1 MMRNRFRTRHYRF
14 FRIFLLAAATLT
26 ASAQTEMFRPFS
38 STTVDDQVGSPVSV
52 ATADVNGDR
61 LPDVLI
67 ASTVGVHVL
76 TAVGG
81 GRFEL
86 SQSILS
92 GHFLRVTTADFNRD
106 GFVDIAAAA
115 QSSST
120 TVLLGDG
127 RGQFRKS
134 SELLG
139 RSYDAADLNGD
150 GIMDLALLFEEA
162 ISISFGVGDGTF
174 RSGPRFSTRD
184 PSSLVLTDLNRDGRV
199 DVVVGP
205 RFSDSMA
212 VLMGT
217 VGGGFRF
224 LENPPQC
231 SYARSL
237 AVVDFNRDGIPDV
250 VCANQGITILAGKG
264 DGSFSRHSETK
275 DPDLVLTVATGD
287 FNGDGLPDLAAG
299 HYYNGYVSIMLG
311 SADGTFAPVARV
323 SSLGDVSQVVTS
335 DINGDAKP
343 DLVLASFSAASV
355 VAAFGS
361 GDAQFSGPIAFGWSG
376 KVPLH
381 VADLNGDGTE
391 DFAVAL
397 PYRQTIVTVDG
408 SSGRRR
414 LVFASGYPLDVA
426 LMDVNAD
433 RIPDLVAVTASQ
445 IATGRESLDSSH
457 ELAVLLGRG
466 DGGFEAP
473 IPTAI
478 GKSMTGDI
486 YTLPLALAVGDFT
499 GSGAIGAVVANN
511 STGTLDLYRGS
522 GTGTFTRVAS
532 FAASNVLRMMAVDL
546 NSDGIQDVAML
557 RSDGEVDIFSGSA
570 AGLNLLGSYPGV
582 CRAITAGVA
591 GDINEDRKPDLIV
604 ACDDGRV
611 QLLTNSGTGTFRD
624 RATVVAGFRP
634 GAVALSDF
642 DGDGKADIIAVSVY
656 KGSEEDGGIGR
667 LLLGKGDGTFR
678 ESAVVRWPRLL
689 ELQPVLP
696 SGNSRSRLVLLEN
709 IADNTSSSRQ
719 TGKLQITLFR
729 NTIPNTPPGRLDI
742 VSAASFKPGRIAR
755 RSIVALFGDGLS
767 SSTEAAS
774 STALPTMLG
783 ETSVILTDVNGQDWP
798 VSLFFVSPRQINA
811 LIPAVPWGS
820 YLPSGEFPWS
830 SSTITVISNGRTVA
844 QGIINAGRV
853 SLALF
858 TANADGKGV
867 PAAQVLRVKAD
878 GTRSIEPVYRC
889 AQGPGSCVPMAIEV
903 GNAAEQVFLTLYG
916 TGLGECGA
924 WGVNVLIGGVA
935 APVQSAGPQG
945 QFPGLDQINV
955 LLPPS
960 LTGKGES
967 DLSLKACDVD
977 ANPVRVNM
985 R

>member
-1 MMRNRFRTRHYRF
+1 MRNCFRSQQHRF
-14 FRIFLLAAATLT
+14 FRILLLAAATLT
-26 ASAQTEMFRPFS
+26 ASAQTEMFRPS
-38 STTVDDQVGSPVSV
+38 SSITVGDNVGSPLGV

-67 ASTVGVHVL
+67 ASTVGIHVL
-76 TAVGG
+76 IAVGG
-81 GRFEL
+81 GRFEF
-86 SQSILS
+86 SQPILS
-92 GHFLRVTTADFNRD
+92 GYFLRLTTADFNRD

-115 QSSST
+115 ESSGT

-139 RSYDAADLNGD
+139 LGYGAADWNGD
-150 GIMDLALLFEEA
+150 GILDLSLLFDRA

-174 RSGPRFSTRD
+174 RSGPRFSLEGT
-184 PSSLVLTDLNRDGRV
+184 PSSLGLADLNRDGRV
-199 DVVVGP
+199 DIVVGL
-205 RFSDSMA
+205 RFSQNMA
-212 VLMGT
+212 VLLGT
-217 VGGGFRF
+217 GGESFRF

-231 SYARSL
+231 SFARSV
-237 AVVDFNRDGIPDV
+237 AVVDFNRDGMPDV
-250 VCANQGITILAGKG
+250 VCAHGGITILAGKG
-264 DGSFSRHSETK
+264 DGSFTKHSEIE
-275 DPDLVLTVATGD
+275 DPDLVLSVATGD

-299 HYYNGYVSIMLG
+299 HYYNGYVSILLG
-311 SADGTFAPVARV
+311 SANGTFTPGARV
-323 SSLGDVSQVVTS
+323 SSIGDVFQVVTA
-335 DINGDAKP
+335 DINGDAQP
-343 DLVLASFSAASV
+343 DLLLASFSAASV

-361 GDAQFSGPIAFGWSG
+361 GNGQFSGPIAFGFDEKAPWRI
-376 KVPLH
+376 
-381 VADLNGDGTE
+381 ADLNGDGTE
-391 DFAVAL
+391 DFVVAL

-414 LVFASGYPLDVA
+414 LVFVSSYPLDVA
-426 LMDVNAD
+426 LMDGNAD
-433 RIPDLVAVTASQ
+433 RIPDLVAVTASH
-445 IATGRESLDSSH
+445 IATGRESLESSN

-466 DGGFEAP
+466 DGGFESP

-486 YTLPLALAVGDFT
+486 YTLPIALAVGDFT

-511 STGTLDLYRGS
+511 STRTLDLYRGS

-532 FAASNVLRMMAVDL
+532 FAASNVLRMLAVDL
-546 NSDGIQDVAML
+546 NADGIQDVAML
-557 RSDGEVDIFSGSA
+557 RSDGTVDIFSGSA
-570 AGLNLLGSYPGV
+570 TGLNLLGSYPGV

-591 GDINEDRKPDLIV
+591 GDIQEDRKPDLIV

-611 QLLTNSGTGTFRD
+611 QLLTNSGAGAFRD
-624 RATVVAGFRP
+624 RTTVVAGFRP
-634 GAVALSDF
+634 GTVALSDF
-642 DGDGKADIIAVSVY
+642 DGDGKADIIAVSLY
-656 KGSEEDGGIGR
+656 KGSAEDGGIGR

-689 ELQPVLP
+689 ELRPLLP
-696 SGNSRSRLVLLEN
+696 TGDSRSSLVLLEN
-709 IADNTSSSRQ
+709 AGDARYRPTNH
-719 TGKLQITLFR
+719 LQITLLR
-729 NTIPNTPPGRLDI
+729 NTIPDTPPGRLDV

-783 ETSVILTDVNGQDWP
+783 ETSVTLTDGSGRNWP
-798 VSLFFVSPRQINA
+798 VSLFFVSPGQINA
-811 LIPAVPWGS
+811 LVPYVPWGS
-820 YLPSGEFPWS
+820 TLPSGESFPWS

-844 QGIINAGRV
+844 Q
-853 SLALF
+853 SLLHAAMVAPALF

-867 PAAQVLRVKAD
+867 PAAQVVRAKAD

-889 AQGPGSCVPMAIEV
+889 EQGTGSCVPLPIEV
-903 GNAAEQVFLTLYG
+903 SNAAEQVFLTLYG
-916 TGLGECGA
+916 TGLGECSAG
-924 WGVNVLIGGVA
+924 GISVLIGGVA

-945 QFPGLDQINV
+945 QYPGLDQINV
-955 LLPPS
+955 LLPPA
-960 LTGKGES
+960 LAGRGES
-967 DLSLKACDVD
+967 DLSLKACNAD
-977 ANPVRVNM
+977 ANSVRVNI